1 MTMRKE
7 GMDTQKNSKITT
19 KGNDQEGN
27 GIERLGHF
35 FARGT
40 RPFLLVILFY
50 SLYLAFSVLE
60 PFLSTIIFAIIL
72 AALAHPVNKRLLKM
86 LNGRKNLAALIT
98 VSLLTLLIVLPL
110 FLVGSAMV
118 SQGLDFVATVR
129 KWIDAGGM
137 DQLTDRSIIDKS
149 LSWVDLNLPFVELR
163 QIDFQSG
170 LLTVTQR
177 LSEQF
182 LKQGY
187 EVVGNFANIVMRFM
201 IMIFIAFY
209 LVRDGEGMVKAIKHL
224 SPLRENQ
231 EDRIF
236 GKVRAVAR
244 SVLLG
249 SMLTAVLQGMAA
261 AIGLAIVGVPAVFWG
276 TMIAFSSLIPVI
288 GTALF
293 WVPIT
298 GYLLLIGHFKSAA
311 FFGLWCAV
319 VVGSIDNFARPYLM
333 RGEGGLSPFYVFL
346 AIIGG
351 IQVFGLS
358 GLLYGPLIIG
368 FAMVMLLIYEE
379 EFREILLENEPSTAE
394 GPEIMHAV
402 APIDDAHDTS
412 PSDVDEHDNTPEN
425 QTASETSE
433 KTSGKTAADH
443 DDTA

>member
-1 MTMRKE
+1 
-7 GMDTQKNSKITT
+7 MDEQKDNTT
-19 KGNDQEGN
+19 APDKTPPETNN
-27 GIERLGHF
+27 IERLGNF

-60 PFLSTIIFAIIL
+60 PFLSTIIFATIL
-72 AALAHPVNKRLLKM
+72 AALSHSVHKRVLNK
-86 LNGRKNLAALIT
+86 LNGRKNLAALTT
-98 VSLLTLLIVLPL
+98 VSLLTILIVLPL

-118 SQGLDFVATVR
+118 NQGLDFVATVR

-137 DQLTDRSIIDKS
+137 DQLSDRSTIDNI
-149 LSWVDLNLPFVELR
+149 LRWVDINLPFVELR
-163 QIDFQSG
+163 NIDFQSG
-170 LLTVTQR
+170 LLTLTQR

-187 EVVGNFANIVMRFM
+187 EVVGNFASITMRFV

-209 LVRDGEGMVKAIKHL
+209 LIRDGEGMVKAIKHL
-224 SPLRENQ
+224 SPLREDQ

-236 GKVRAVAR
+236 TKVRAVAR
-244 SVLLG
+244 SVLMG
-249 SMLTAVLQGMAA
+249 SMFTALLQGFAA

-276 TMIAFSSLIPVI
+276 TMIAFSSLIPVV

-293 WVPIT
+293 TLPIT
-298 GYLLLIGHFKSAA
+298 GYLLLIGSYKSAI
-311 FFGLWCAV
+311 FFGLWCAI
-319 VVGSIDNFARPYLM
+319 VVGSIDNFVRPYLM

-346 AIIGG
+346 AIVGG

-379 EFREILLENEPSTAE
+379 EFREILLENEPSATE
-394 GPEIMHAV
+394 GPEIVHAV
-402 APIDDAHDTS
+402 APIDKVKGTADSGAN
-412 PSDVDEHDNTPEN
+412 NTERD
-425 QTASETSE
+425 QESADSEGDSE
-433 KTSGKTAADH
+433 SAD
-443 DDTA
+443 DKAGG